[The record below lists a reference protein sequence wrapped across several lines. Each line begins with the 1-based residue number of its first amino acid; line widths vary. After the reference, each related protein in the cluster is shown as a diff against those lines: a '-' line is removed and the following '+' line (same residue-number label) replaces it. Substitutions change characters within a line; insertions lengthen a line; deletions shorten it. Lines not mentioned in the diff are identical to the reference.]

1 MNLKDVD
8 LFALQTKYMQQDPTT
23 KAMCAALTPQFK
35 QIANEVKNCVIFA
48 RIDEL
53 PEEILDELAFEL
65 HIEWYDANASI
76 DVKRALI
83 KSSDIVHMYHG
94 TPYAIERVVQDYF
107 GDGHVEEWWE
117 YGGQPYHFR
126 VVTSN
131 AAVTGE
137 FASQFAKA
145 IEKVKRKS
153 TRLEQVIVAMTADFP
168 IYFANVLHTG
178 DFIMVEQVV

>member
-1 MNLKDVD
+1 MDLKNLD
-8 LFALQTKYMQQDPTT
+8 LLTLQTKHMQHDPTT
-23 KAMCAALTPQFK
+23 KGICSALTPQFK
-35 QIANEVKNCVIFA
+35 QVANEVENCLIFA

-53 PEEILDELAFEL
+53 PEEVLDELAYEL
-65 HIEWYDANASI
+65 HIEWYDTNASI

-94 TPYAIERVVQDYF
+94 TPFAVGQVVQDYF
-107 GDGHVEEWWE
+107 GDGYVEEWWE
-117 YGGQPYHFR
+117 YGGDPYHFR

-137 FASQFAKA
+137 LANQFAHA

-153 TRLEQVIVAMTADFP
+153 ARLDQVLVSMAADFP
-168 IYFANVLHTG
+168 IYFGHAIHIG
-178 DFIMVEQVV
+178 DYMTVEQVV